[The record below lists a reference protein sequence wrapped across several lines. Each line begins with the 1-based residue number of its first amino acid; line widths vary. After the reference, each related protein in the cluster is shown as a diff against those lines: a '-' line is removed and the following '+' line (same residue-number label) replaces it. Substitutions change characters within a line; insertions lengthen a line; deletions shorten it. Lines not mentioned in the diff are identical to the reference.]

1 MKISDEISLSAR
13 NLLRRKGRTALT
25 LVGVV
30 IGTCM
35 VVLMIS
41 LGIAQTKT
49 NEEMLQSWGD
59 LTQIQIYGYGMMV
72 SSDGKPL
79 YLDDA
84 AIASIKQI
92 PHVAAATPYAQGYN
106 LEGTITA
113 GRNDRYTMDISN
125 LIGIDPTALEPMGFT
140 LQSGSWPTNTP
151 ASEKATKL
159 QVLVGASTGY
169 NFEDSRKSYNSPKR
183 YRYEGQT
190 DANGKELPPFVD
202 IDKDK
207 MTLTIKTGEG
217 STEKSRSWQL
227 EIVGVLTP
235 DGAKGYWTQSG
246 VVLRIQ
252 DMQMLQKVYCDLTK
266 TKLEEKS
273 YEQVYVKV
281 DDLSYVTD
289 VENAIHELGF
299 SNTYSMNQQREEMQ
313 KQVMKSQMIF
323 GGIAAVS
330 LLVAAINIINTM
342 TMAIYERTREIGVMK
357 VLGCELGN
365 IRTMFL
371 LESSTIG
378 FIGGLI
384 GLIISLIASFVL
396 NHLSVLG
403 QGFDLSGMMGG
414 GYYMGGDGNF
424 DHSAVADAGGACVRH
439 AGRPCGRYPARKQGS
454 QNQRPRSDP
463 ARLKK
468 LSIKT
473 AAHPAGVDR
482 CFLCGIVFVPLT
494 PVFLTTFRTFQ
505 PRISTTKGSFQ
516 HFPQEN
522 PCCGK
527 FSTAVESHFMR
538 TIVIL

>member
-59 LTQIQIYGYGMMV
+59 LTQVQIYGYGTMMG
-72 SSDGKPL
+72 SDGKPL

-84 AIASIKQI
+84 AIANIKQI
-92 PHVAAATPYAQGYN
+92 PHVAAATPYAQAYN
-106 LEGTITA
+106 LEGEITA
-113 GRNDRYTMDISN
+113 GRNGRYTSDIYN
-125 LIGIDPTALEPMGFT
+125 LIGIDPTALEPMGFA

-159 QVLVGASTGY
+159 QVLVGSSTGY
-169 NFEDSRKSYNSPKR
+169 NFQDSRKSSNSPKR

-217 STEKSRSWQL
+217 STEKSRSWEL
-227 EIVGVLTP
+227 EVVGVLEP

-246 VVLRIQ
+246 IVLRIQ
-252 DMQMLQKVYCDLTK
+252 DMKMLQKLYNDMTK
-266 TKLEEKS
+266 TKEESKS
-273 YEQVYVKV
+273 YDQVYVKV
-281 DDLSYVTD
+281 DDLSNVTD
-289 VENAIHELGF
+289 VETAIHDLGF
-299 SNTYSMNQQREEMQ
+299 TNTYSMNQQREEMQ

-384 GLIISLIASFVL
+384 GLGISLIASFVL
-396 NHLSVLG
+396 NNLSTLG
-403 QGFDLSGMMGG
+403 QGLDLSGLMGG
-414 GYYMGGDGNF
+414 GYYMGGGGGTISIIPPWLMLAALVFATLVGLVAGILPANKAVKI
-424 DHSAVADAGGACVRH
+424 SALEAIRH
-439 AGRPCGRYPARKQGS
+439 
-454 QNQRPRSDP
+454 
-463 ARLKK
+463 
-468 LSIKT
+468 
-473 AAHPAGVDR
+473 
-482 CFLCGIVFVPLT
+482 
-494 PVFLTTFRTFQ
+494 
-505 PRISTTKGSFQ
+505 
-516 HFPQEN
+516 E
-522 PCCGK
+522 
-527 FSTAVESHFMR
+527 
-538 TIVIL
+538 

>member
-59 LTQIQIYGYGMMV
+59 LTQVQIYGYGMMQG
-72 SSDGKPL
+72 SDGKPL

-84 AIASIKQI
+84 AIANIKQI
-92 PHVAAATPYAQGYN
+92 SHVAAATPYAQANN
-106 LEGTITA
+106 LEGEITA
-113 GRNDRYTMDISN
+113 GRNGRYTSDIYN
-125 LIGIDPTALEPMGFT
+125 LIGIDPTALEPMGFA

-159 QVLVGASTGY
+159 QVLVGSSTGY
-169 NFEDSRKSYNSPKR
+169 NFQDSRKSYNSPKR

-217 STEKSRSWQL
+217 STEKSRSWEL
-227 EIVGVLTP
+227 EIVGVLEP

-246 VVLRIQ
+246 IVLRIQ
-252 DMQMLQKVYCDLTK
+252 DMKMLQKIYNDMTK
-266 TKLEEKS
+266 TKEESKS
-273 YEQVYVKV
+273 YDQVYVKV
-281 DDLSYVTD
+281 DDLSNVTD
-289 VENAIHELGF
+289 VETAIHDLGF
-299 SNTYSMNQQREEMQ
+299 TNTYSMNQQREEMQ
-313 KQVMKSQMIF
+313 KQVMNSQMIF

-384 GLIISLIASFVL
+384 GLGISLIASFVL
-396 NHLSVLG
+396 NNLSTLG
-403 QGFDLSGMMGG
+403 QGLDLSGLMGG
-414 GYYMGGDGNF
+414 GYYMGGGGGTISIIPPWLMLAALVFATLVGLVAGILPANKAVKI
-424 DHSAVADAGGACVRH
+424 SALEAIRH
-439 AGRPCGRYPARKQGS
+439 
-454 QNQRPRSDP
+454 
-463 ARLKK
+463 
-468 LSIKT
+468 
-473 AAHPAGVDR
+473 
-482 CFLCGIVFVPLT
+482 
-494 PVFLTTFRTFQ
+494 
-505 PRISTTKGSFQ
+505 
-516 HFPQEN
+516 E
-522 PCCGK
+522 
-527 FSTAVESHFMR
+527 
-538 TIVIL
+538 

>member
-59 LTQIQIYGYGMMV
+59 LTQVQIYGYGTMMG
-72 SSDGKPL
+72 SDGKPL

-84 AIASIKQI
+84 AIANIKQI
-92 PHVAAATPYAQGYN
+92 PHVAAATPYAQAYN
-106 LEGTITA
+106 LEGEITA
-113 GRNDRYTMDISN
+113 GRNGRYTSDIYN
-125 LIGIDPTALEPMGFT
+125 LIGIDPTALEPMGFA

-159 QVLVGASTGY
+159 QVLVGSSTGY
-169 NFEDSRKSYNSPKR
+169 NFQDSRKSFNSPKR

-190 DANGKELPPFVD
+190 DVNGKELPPFVD

-217 STEKSRSWQL
+217 STEKSRSWEL
-227 EIVGVLTP
+227 EIVGVLEP

-246 VVLRIQ
+246 IVLRIQ
-252 DMQMLQKVYCDLTK
+252 DMKMLQKLYNDMTK
-266 TKLEEKS
+266 TKEESKS
-273 YEQVYVKV
+273 YDEVYVKV
-281 DDLSYVTD
+281 DDLSNVTD
-289 VENAIHELGF
+289 VETAIHDLGF
-299 SNTYSMNQQREEMQ
+299 TNTYSMNQQREEMQ
-313 KQVMKSQMIF
+313 KQVMNSQMIF

-384 GLIISLIASFVL
+384 GVGISLIASFVL
-396 NHLSVLG
+396 NNLSTLG
-403 QGFDLSGMMGG
+403 QGLDLSGLMGG
-414 GYYMGGDGNF
+414 GYYMGGGGGTISIIPPWLMLAALVFATLVGLVAGILPANKAVKI
-424 DHSAVADAGGACVRH
+424 SALEAIRH
-439 AGRPCGRYPARKQGS
+439 
-454 QNQRPRSDP
+454 
-463 ARLKK
+463 
-468 LSIKT
+468 
-473 AAHPAGVDR
+473 
-482 CFLCGIVFVPLT
+482 
-494 PVFLTTFRTFQ
+494 
-505 PRISTTKGSFQ
+505 
-516 HFPQEN
+516 E
-522 PCCGK
+522 
-527 FSTAVESHFMR
+527 
-538 TIVIL
+538 

>member
-59 LTQIQIYGYGMMV
+59 LTQVQIYGYGTMMG
-72 SSDGKPL
+72 SDGKPL

-84 AIASIKQI
+84 AIANIKQI
-92 PHVAAATPYAQGYN
+92 PHVAAATPYAQAYN
-106 LEGTITA
+106 LEGEITA
-113 GRNDRYTMDISN
+113 GRNGRYTSDIYN
-125 LIGIDPTALEPMGFT
+125 LIGIDPTALEPMGFA

-159 QVLVGASTGY
+159 QVLVGSSTGY
-169 NFEDSRKSYNSPKR
+169 NFQDSRKSYNSPKR

-217 STEKSRSWQL
+217 STEKSRSWEL
-227 EIVGVLTP
+227 EIVGVLEP

-246 VVLRIQ
+246 IVLRIQ
-252 DMQMLQKVYCDLTK
+252 DMKMLQKIYNDMTK
-266 TKLEEKS
+266 TKEESKS
-273 YEQVYVKV
+273 YDQVYVKV
-281 DDLSYVTD
+281 DDLSNVTD
-289 VENAIHELGF
+289 VETAIHDLGF
-299 SNTYSMNQQREEMQ
+299 TNTYSMNQQREEKQ
-313 KQVMKSQMIF
+313 KQVMNSQMIF

-384 GLIISLIASFVL
+384 GLGISLIASFVL
-396 NHLSVLG
+396 NNLSTLG
-403 QGFDLSGMMGG
+403 QGLDLSGLMGG
-414 GYYMGGDGNF
+414 GYYMGGGGGTISIIPPWLMLAALVFATLVGLVAGILPANKAVKI
-424 DHSAVADAGGACVRH
+424 SALEAIRH
-439 AGRPCGRYPARKQGS
+439 
-454 QNQRPRSDP
+454 
-463 ARLKK
+463 
-468 LSIKT
+468 
-473 AAHPAGVDR
+473 
-482 CFLCGIVFVPLT
+482 
-494 PVFLTTFRTFQ
+494 
-505 PRISTTKGSFQ
+505 
-516 HFPQEN
+516 E
-522 PCCGK
+522 
-527 FSTAVESHFMR
+527 
-538 TIVIL
+538 

>member
-59 LTQIQIYGYGMMV
+59 LTQVQIYGYGTMMG
-72 SSDGKPL
+72 SDGKPL

-84 AIASIKQI
+84 AIANIKQI
-92 PHVAAATPYAQGYN
+92 PHVAAATPYAQAYN
-106 LEGTITA
+106 LEGEITA
-113 GRNDRYTMDISN
+113 GRNGRYTSDIYN
-125 LIGIDPTALEPMGFT
+125 LIGIDPTALEPMGFA

-159 QVLVGASTGY
+159 QVLVGSSTGY
-169 NFEDSRKSYNSPKR
+169 NFQDSRKSYNSPKR

-217 STEKSRSWQL
+217 STEKSRSWEL
-227 EIVGVLTP
+227 EIVGVLEP

-246 VVLRIQ
+246 IVLRIQ
-252 DMQMLQKVYCDLTK
+252 DMKMLQKIYNDMTK
-266 TKLEEKS
+266 TKEESKS
-273 YEQVYVKV
+273 YDQVYVKV
-281 DDLSYVTD
+281 DDLSNVTD
-289 VENAIHELGF
+289 VETAIHELGF
-299 SNTYSMNQQREEMQ
+299 TNTYSMNQQREEMQ
-313 KQVMKSQMIF
+313 KQVMNSQMIF

-384 GLIISLIASFVL
+384 GLGISLIASFVL
-396 NHLSVLG
+396 NNLSTLG
-403 QGFDLSGMMGG
+403 QGLDLSGLMGG
-414 GYYMGGDGNF
+414 GYYMGGGGGTISIIPPWLMLAALVFATLVGLVAGILPANKAVKI
-424 DHSAVADAGGACVRH
+424 SALEAIRH
-439 AGRPCGRYPARKQGS
+439 
-454 QNQRPRSDP
+454 
-463 ARLKK
+463 
-468 LSIKT
+468 
-473 AAHPAGVDR
+473 
-482 CFLCGIVFVPLT
+482 
-494 PVFLTTFRTFQ
+494 
-505 PRISTTKGSFQ
+505 
-516 HFPQEN
+516 E
-522 PCCGK
+522 
-527 FSTAVESHFMR
+527 
-538 TIVIL
+538 

>member
-1 MKISDEISLSAR
+1 MKSAC
-13 NLLRRKGRTALT
+13 RRATCCAARAALT

-59 LTQIQIYGYGMMV
+59 LTQIQIYGYGMMQG
-72 SSDGKPL
+72 SDGKPL

-84 AIASIKQI
+84 AIANIKQI

-159 QVLVGASTGY
+159 QVLVGSSTGY

-323 GGIAAVS
+323 GVIAAVS

-414 GYYMGGDGNF
+414 GYYMGGDG
-424 DHSAVADAGGACVRH
+424 SAAISIIPPWLMLAALVFATLVGLVAGILPANKAVKISALEAIRH
-439 AGRPCGRYPARKQGS
+439 
-454 QNQRPRSDP
+454 D
-463 ARLKK
+463 
-468 LSIKT
+468 
-473 AAHPAGVDR
+473 
-482 CFLCGIVFVPLT
+482 
-494 PVFLTTFRTFQ
+494 
-505 PRISTTKGSFQ
+505 
-516 HFPQEN
+516 
-522 PCCGK
+522 
-527 FSTAVESHFMR
+527 
-538 TIVIL
+538 

>member
-59 LTQIQIYGYGMMV
+59 LTQVQIYGYGMMMG
-72 SSDGKPL
+72 SDGKPL

-84 AIASIKQI
+84 AIANIKQI
-92 PHVAAATPYAQGYN
+92 PHVAAATPYAQANN
-106 LEGTITA
+106 LEGEITA
-113 GRNDRYTMDISN
+113 GRNGRYTSDIYN
-125 LIGIDPTALEPMGFT
+125 LIGIDPTALEPMGFA

-159 QVLVGASTGY
+159 QVLVGSSTGY
-169 NFEDSRKSYNSPKR
+169 NFQDSRKSYNSPKR

-217 STEKSRSWQL
+217 STEKSRSWEL
-227 EIVGVLTP
+227 EIVGVLEP

-246 VVLRIQ
+246 IVLRIQ
-252 DMQMLQKVYCDLTK
+252 DMKMLQKVYNDMTK
-266 TKLEEKS
+266 TKEESKS

-281 DDLSYVTD
+281 DDLSNVTD
-289 VENAIHELGF
+289 VETAIHDLGF
-299 SNTYSMNQQREEMQ
+299 TNTYSMNQQREEMQ
-313 KQVMKSQMIF
+313 KQVMNSQMIF

-384 GLIISLIASFVL
+384 GLGISLIASFVL
-396 NHLSVLG
+396 NNLSTLG
-403 QGFDLSGMMGG
+403 QGLDLSGLMGG
-414 GYYMGGDGNF
+414 GYYMGGGGGTISIIPPWLMLAALVFATLVGLVAGILPANKAVKI
-424 DHSAVADAGGACVRH
+424 SALEAIRH
-439 AGRPCGRYPARKQGS
+439 
-454 QNQRPRSDP
+454 
-463 ARLKK
+463 
-468 LSIKT
+468 
-473 AAHPAGVDR
+473 
-482 CFLCGIVFVPLT
+482 
-494 PVFLTTFRTFQ
+494 
-505 PRISTTKGSFQ
+505 
-516 HFPQEN
+516 E
-522 PCCGK
+522 
-527 FSTAVESHFMR
+527 
-538 TIVIL
+538 

>member
-59 LTQIQIYGYGMMV
+59 LTQVQIYGYGMMMG
-72 SSDGKPL
+72 SDGKPL
-79 YLDDA
+79 YLDDT
-84 AIASIKQI
+84 AIANIKQI
-92 PHVAAATPYAQGYN
+92 PHVAAATPYAQAYN
-106 LEGTITA
+106 LEGEITA
-113 GRNDRYTMDISN
+113 GRNGRYTSDIYN
-125 LIGIDPTALEPMGFT
+125 LIGIDPTALEPMGFA
-140 LQSGSWPTNTP
+140 LQRGSWPTNTP

-159 QVLVGASTGY
+159 QVLVGSSTGY
-169 NFEDSRKSYNSPKR
+169 NFQDSRKSYNSPKR

-217 STEKSRSWQL
+217 STEKSRSWEL
-227 EIVGVLTP
+227 EVVGVLEP

-246 VVLRIQ
+246 IVLRIQ
-252 DMQMLQKVYCDLTK
+252 DMKMLQKLYNDMTK
-266 TKLEEKS
+266 TKEESKS

-281 DDLSYVTD
+281 DDLSNVTD
-289 VENAIHELGF
+289 VETAIHDLGF
-299 SNTYSMNQQREEMQ
+299 TNTYSMNQQREEMQ
-313 KQVMKSQMIF
+313 KQVMNSQMIF

-384 GLIISLIASFVL
+384 GLGISLIASFVL
-396 NHLSVLG
+396 NNLSTLG
-403 QGFDLSGMMGG
+403 QGLDLSGLMGG
-414 GYYMGGDGNF
+414 GYYMGGGGGTISIIPPWLMLAALVFATLVGLVAGILPANKAVKI
-424 DHSAVADAGGACVRH
+424 SALEAIRH
-439 AGRPCGRYPARKQGS
+439 
-454 QNQRPRSDP
+454 
-463 ARLKK
+463 
-468 LSIKT
+468 
-473 AAHPAGVDR
+473 
-482 CFLCGIVFVPLT
+482 
-494 PVFLTTFRTFQ
+494 
-505 PRISTTKGSFQ
+505 
-516 HFPQEN
+516 E
-522 PCCGK
+522 
-527 FSTAVESHFMR
+527 
-538 TIVIL
+538 

>member
-59 LTQIQIYGYGMMV
+59 LTQVQIYGYGMMMGN
-72 SSDGKPL
+72 DGKPL

-84 AIASIKQI
+84 AIANIKQI
-92 PHVAAATPYAQGYN
+92 PHVAAATPYAQAYN
-106 LEGTITA
+106 LEGEITA
-113 GRNDRYTMDISN
+113 GRNGRYTSDIYN
-125 LIGIDPTALEPMGFT
+125 LIGIDPTALEPMGFA

-159 QVLVGASTGY
+159 QVLVGSSTGY
-169 NFEDSRKSYNSPKR
+169 NFQDSRKSFNSPKR

-217 STEKSRSWQL
+217 STEKSRSWEL
-227 EIVGVLTP
+227 EIVGVLEP

-246 VVLRIQ
+246 IVLRIQ
-252 DMQMLQKVYCDLTK
+252 DMKMLQKLYNDMTK
-266 TKLEEKS
+266 TKEESKS
-273 YEQVYVKV
+273 YDQVYVKV
-281 DDLSYVTD
+281 DDLSNVTD
-289 VENAIHELGF
+289 VETAIHELGF
-299 SNTYSMNQQREEMQ
+299 TNTYSMNQQREEMQ
-313 KQVMKSQMIF
+313 KQVMNSQMIF

-384 GLIISLIASFVL
+384 GVGISLIASFVL
-396 NHLSVLG
+396 NNLSTLG
-403 QGFDLSGMMGG
+403 QGLDLSGLMGG
-414 GYYMGGDGNF
+414 GYYMGGGGGTISIIPPWLMLAALVFATLVGLVAGILPANKAVKI
-424 DHSAVADAGGACVRH
+424 SALEAIRH
-439 AGRPCGRYPARKQGS
+439 
-454 QNQRPRSDP
+454 
-463 ARLKK
+463 
-468 LSIKT
+468 
-473 AAHPAGVDR
+473 
-482 CFLCGIVFVPLT
+482 
-494 PVFLTTFRTFQ
+494 
-505 PRISTTKGSFQ
+505 
-516 HFPQEN
+516 E
-522 PCCGK
+522 
-527 FSTAVESHFMR
+527 
-538 TIVIL
+538 

>member
-59 LTQIQIYGYGMMV
+59 LTQVQIYGYGTMMG
-72 SSDGKPL
+72 SDGKPL

-84 AIASIKQI
+84 AIANIKQI
-92 PHVAAATPYAQGYN
+92 PHVAAATPYAQANN
-106 LEGTITA
+106 LEGEITA
-113 GRNDRYTMDISN
+113 GRNGRYTSDIYN
-125 LIGIDPTALEPMGFT
+125 LIGIDPTALEPMGFA

-159 QVLVGASTGY
+159 QVLVGSSTGY
-169 NFEDSRKSYNSPKR
+169 NFQDSRKSYNSPKR

-217 STEKSRSWQL
+217 STEKSRSWEL
-227 EIVGVLTP
+227 EIVGVLEP

-246 VVLRIQ
+246 IVLRIQ
-252 DMQMLQKVYCDLTK
+252 DMKMLQKLYNDMTK
-266 TKLEEKS
+266 TKEESKS
-273 YEQVYVKV
+273 YDQVYVKV
-281 DDLSYVTD
+281 DDLSNVTD
-289 VENAIHELGF
+289 VETAIHELGF
-299 SNTYSMNQQREEMQ
+299 TNTYSMNQQREEMQ
-313 KQVMKSQMIF
+313 KQVMNSQMIF

-384 GLIISLIASFVL
+384 GLGISLIASFVL
-396 NHLSVLG
+396 NNLSTLG
-403 QGFDLSGMMGG
+403 QGLDLSGLMGG
-414 GYYMGGDGNF
+414 GYYMGGGGGTISIIPPWLMLAALVFATLVGLVAGILPANKAVKI
-424 DHSAVADAGGACVRH
+424 SALEAIRH
-439 AGRPCGRYPARKQGS
+439 
-454 QNQRPRSDP
+454 
-463 ARLKK
+463 
-468 LSIKT
+468 
-473 AAHPAGVDR
+473 
-482 CFLCGIVFVPLT
+482 
-494 PVFLTTFRTFQ
+494 
-505 PRISTTKGSFQ
+505 
-516 HFPQEN
+516 E
-522 PCCGK
+522 
-527 FSTAVESHFMR
+527 
-538 TIVIL
+538 

>member
-59 LTQIQIYGYGMMV
+59 LTQVQIYGYGMMM

-84 AIASIKQI
+84 AIANIKQI
-92 PHVAAATPYAQGYN
+92 PHVAAATPYAQAYN
-106 LEGTITA
+106 LEGEITA
-113 GRNDRYTMDISN
+113 GRNGRYTSDIYN
-125 LIGIDPTALEPMGFT
+125 LIGIDPTALEPMGFA

-159 QVLVGASTGY
+159 QVLVGSSTGY
-169 NFEDSRKSYNSPKR
+169 NFQDSRKSYNSPKR

-217 STEKSRSWQL
+217 STEKSRSWEL
-227 EIVGVLTP
+227 EVVGVLEP

-246 VVLRIQ
+246 IVLRIQ
-252 DMQMLQKVYCDLTK
+252 DMKMLQKLYNDMTK
-266 TKLEEKS
+266 TKEESKS
-273 YEQVYVKV
+273 YDQVYVKV
-281 DDLSYVTD
+281 DDLSNVTD
-289 VENAIHELGF
+289 VETAIHDLGF
-299 SNTYSMNQQREEMQ
+299 TNTYSMNQQREEMQ
-313 KQVMKSQMIF
+313 KQVMNSQMIF

-384 GLIISLIASFVL
+384 GLCISLIASFVL
-396 NHLSVLG
+396 NNLSTLG
-403 QGFDLSGMMGG
+403 QGLDLSGLMGG
-414 GYYMGGDGNF
+414 GYYMGGGGGTISIIPPWLMLAALVFATLVGLVAGILPANKAVKI
-424 DHSAVADAGGACVRH
+424 SALEAIRH
-439 AGRPCGRYPARKQGS
+439 
-454 QNQRPRSDP
+454 
-463 ARLKK
+463 
-468 LSIKT
+468 
-473 AAHPAGVDR
+473 
-482 CFLCGIVFVPLT
+482 
-494 PVFLTTFRTFQ
+494 
-505 PRISTTKGSFQ
+505 
-516 HFPQEN
+516 E
-522 PCCGK
+522 
-527 FSTAVESHFMR
+527 
-538 TIVIL
+538 

>member
-59 LTQIQIYGYGMMV
+59 LTQVQIYGYGMMM

-84 AIASIKQI
+84 AIANIKQI
-92 PHVAAATPYAQGYN
+92 PHVAAATPYAQAYN
-106 LEGTITA
+106 LEGEITA
-113 GRNDRYTMDISN
+113 GRNGRYTSDIYN
-125 LIGIDPTALEPMGFT
+125 LIGIDPTALEPMGFA

-159 QVLVGASTGY
+159 QVLVGSSTGY
-169 NFEDSRKSYNSPKR
+169 NFQDSRKSYNSPKR

-217 STEKSRSWQL
+217 STEKSRSWEL
-227 EIVGVLTP
+227 EILGVLEP

-246 VVLRIQ
+246 IVLRIQ
-252 DMQMLQKVYCDLTK
+252 DMKMLQKLYNDMTK
-266 TKLEEKS
+266 TKEESKS
-273 YEQVYVKV
+273 YDEVYVKV
-281 DDLSYVTD
+281 DDLSNVTD
-289 VENAIHELGF
+289 VETAIHDLGF
-299 SNTYSMNQQREEMQ
+299 TNTYSMNQQREEMQ
-313 KQVMKSQMIF
+313 KQVMNSQMIF

-384 GLIISLIASFVL
+384 GLGISLIASFVL
-396 NHLSVLG
+396 NNLSTLG
-403 QGFDLSGMMGG
+403 QGLDLSGLMGG
-414 GYYMGGDGNF
+414 GYYMGGGGGTISIIPPWLMLAALVFATLVGLVAGILPANKAVKI
-424 DHSAVADAGGACVRH
+424 SALEAIRH
-439 AGRPCGRYPARKQGS
+439 
-454 QNQRPRSDP
+454 
-463 ARLKK
+463 
-468 LSIKT
+468 
-473 AAHPAGVDR
+473 
-482 CFLCGIVFVPLT
+482 
-494 PVFLTTFRTFQ
+494 
-505 PRISTTKGSFQ
+505 
-516 HFPQEN
+516 E
-522 PCCGK
+522 
-527 FSTAVESHFMR
+527 
-538 TIVIL
+538 

>member
-59 LTQIQIYGYGMMV
+59 LTQVQIYGYGMMMG
-72 SSDGKPL
+72 SDGKPL

-84 AIASIKQI
+84 AIANIKQI
-92 PHVAAATPYAQGYN
+92 PHVAAATPYAQAYN
-106 LEGTITA
+106 LEGEITA
-113 GRNDRYTMDISN
+113 GRNGRYTSDIYN
-125 LIGIDPTALEPMGFT
+125 LIGIDPTALEPMGFA

-159 QVLVGASTGY
+159 QVLVGSSTGY
-169 NFEDSRKSYNSPKR
+169 NFQDSRKSYNSPKR

-217 STEKSRSWQL
+217 STEKSRSWEL
-227 EIVGVLTP
+227 EIVGVLEP

-246 VVLRIQ
+246 IVLRIQ
-252 DMQMLQKVYCDLTK
+252 DMKMLQKIYNDMTK
-266 TKLEEKS
+266 TKEESKS
-273 YEQVYVKV
+273 YDQVYVKV
-281 DDLSYVTD
+281 DDLSNVTD
-289 VENAIHELGF
+289 VETAIHDLGF
-299 SNTYSMNQQREEMQ
+299 TNTYSMNQQREEMQ
-313 KQVMKSQMIF
+313 KQVMNSQMIF

-378 FIGGLI
+378 FIGCLI
-384 GLIISLIASFVL
+384 GLGISLIASFVL
-396 NHLSVLG
+396 NNLSTLG
-403 QGFDLSGMMGG
+403 QGLDLSGLMGG
-414 GYYMGGDGNF
+414 GYYMGGGGGTISIIPPWLMLAALVFATLVGLVAGILPANKAVKI
-424 DHSAVADAGGACVRH
+424 SALEAIRH
-439 AGRPCGRYPARKQGS
+439 
-454 QNQRPRSDP
+454 
-463 ARLKK
+463 
-468 LSIKT
+468 
-473 AAHPAGVDR
+473 
-482 CFLCGIVFVPLT
+482 
-494 PVFLTTFRTFQ
+494 
-505 PRISTTKGSFQ
+505 
-516 HFPQEN
+516 E
-522 PCCGK
+522 
-527 FSTAVESHFMR
+527 
-538 TIVIL
+538 

>member
-59 LTQIQIYGYGMMV
+59 LTQVQIYGYGMMMGN
-72 SSDGKPL
+72 DGKPL

-84 AIASIKQI
+84 AIANIKQI
-92 PHVAAATPYAQGYN
+92 PHVAAATPYAQAYN
-106 LEGTITA
+106 LEGEITA
-113 GRNDRYTMDISN
+113 GRNGRYTSDIYN
-125 LIGIDPTALEPMGFT
+125 LIGIDPTALEPMGFA

-159 QVLVGASTGY
+159 QVLVGSSTGY
-169 NFEDSRKSYNSPKR
+169 NFQDSRKSFNSPKR

-217 STEKSRSWQL
+217 STEKSRSWEL
-227 EIVGVLTP
+227 EIVGVLEP

-246 VVLRIQ
+246 IVLRIQ
-252 DMQMLQKVYCDLTK
+252 DMKMLQKLYNDMTK
-266 TKLEEKS
+266 TKEESKS
-273 YEQVYVKV
+273 YDQVYVKV
-281 DDLSYVTD
+281 DDLSNVTD
-289 VENAIHELGF
+289 VETAIHDLGF
-299 SNTYSMNQQREEMQ
+299 TNTYSMNQQREEMQ
-313 KQVMKSQMIF
+313 KQVMNSQMIF

-384 GLIISLIASFVL
+384 GLGISLIASFVL
-396 NHLSVLG
+396 NNLSTLG
-403 QGFDLSGMMGG
+403 QGLDLSGLMGG
-414 GYYMGGDGNF
+414 GYYMGGGGGTISIIPPWLMLAALVFATLVGLVAGILPANKAVKI
-424 DHSAVADAGGACVRH
+424 SALEAIRH
-439 AGRPCGRYPARKQGS
+439 
-454 QNQRPRSDP
+454 
-463 ARLKK
+463 
-468 LSIKT
+468 
-473 AAHPAGVDR
+473 
-482 CFLCGIVFVPLT
+482 
-494 PVFLTTFRTFQ
+494 
-505 PRISTTKGSFQ
+505 
-516 HFPQEN
+516 E
-522 PCCGK
+522 
-527 FSTAVESHFMR
+527 
-538 TIVIL
+538 

>member
-59 LTQIQIYGYGMMV
+59 LTQIQIYGYGMMQG
-72 SSDGKPL
+72 SDGKPL

-84 AIASIKQI
+84 AIANIKQI
-92 PHVAAATPYAQGYN
+92 PHVAAATPYAQANN
-106 LEGTITA
+106 LEGEITA
-113 GRNDRYTMDISN
+113 GRNGRYTSDIYN
-125 LIGIDPTALEPMGFT
+125 LIGIDPTALEPMGFA

-159 QVLVGASTGY
+159 QVLVGSSTGY
-169 NFEDSRKSYNSPKR
+169 NFQDSRKSFNSPKR

-217 STEKSRSWQL
+217 STEKSRSWEL
-227 EIVGVLTP
+227 EIVGVLEP

-246 VVLRIQ
+246 IVLRIQ
-252 DMQMLQKVYCDLTK
+252 DMKMLQKIYNDMTK
-266 TKLEEKS
+266 TKEESKS
-273 YEQVYVKV
+273 YDQVYVKV
-281 DDLSYVTD
+281 DDLSNVTD
-289 VENAIHELGF
+289 VETAIHELGF
-299 SNTYSMNQQREEMQ
+299 TNTYSMNQQREEMQ
-313 KQVMKSQMIF
+313 KQVMNSQMIF

-384 GLIISLIASFVL
+384 GVGISLIASFVL
-396 NHLSVLG
+396 NNLSTLG
-403 QGFDLSGMMGG
+403 QGLDLSGLMGG
-414 GYYMGGDGNF
+414 GYYMGGGGGTISIIPPWLMLAALVFATLVGLVAGILPANKAVKI
-424 DHSAVADAGGACVRH
+424 SALEAIRH
-439 AGRPCGRYPARKQGS
+439 
-454 QNQRPRSDP
+454 
-463 ARLKK
+463 
-468 LSIKT
+468 
-473 AAHPAGVDR
+473 
-482 CFLCGIVFVPLT
+482 
-494 PVFLTTFRTFQ
+494 
-505 PRISTTKGSFQ
+505 
-516 HFPQEN
+516 E
-522 PCCGK
+522 
-527 FSTAVESHFMR
+527 
-538 TIVIL
+538 

>member
-59 LTQIQIYGYGMMV
+59 LTQVQIYGYGMMMG
-72 SSDGKPL
+72 SDGKPL

-84 AIASIKQI
+84 AIANIKQI
-92 PHVAAATPYAQGYN
+92 PHVAAATPYAQANN
-106 LEGTITA
+106 LEGEITA
-113 GRNDRYTMDISN
+113 GRNGRYTSDIYN
-125 LIGIDPTALEPMGFT
+125 LIGIDPTALEPMGFA

-159 QVLVGASTGY
+159 QVLVGSSTGY
-169 NFEDSRKSYNSPKR
+169 NFQDSRKSYNSPKR

-217 STEKSRSWQL
+217 STEKSRSWEL
-227 EIVGVLTP
+227 EIVGVLEP

-246 VVLRIQ
+246 IVLRIQ
-252 DMQMLQKVYCDLTK
+252 DMKMLQKIYNDMTK
-266 TKLEEKS
+266 TKEESKS
-273 YEQVYVKV
+273 YDQVYVKV
-281 DDLSYVTD
+281 DDLSNVTD
-289 VENAIHELGF
+289 VETAIHDLGF
-299 SNTYSMNQQREEMQ
+299 TNTYSMNQQREEMQ
-313 KQVMKSQMIF
+313 KQVMNSQMIF

-378 FIGGLI
+378 LIGGLI
-384 GLIISLIASFVL
+384 GVGISLIASFVL
-396 NHLSVLG
+396 NNLSTLG
-403 QGFDLSGMMGG
+403 QGLDLSGLMGG
-414 GYYMGGDGNF
+414 GYYMGGGGGTISIIPPWLMLAALVFATLVGLVAGILPANKAVKI
-424 DHSAVADAGGACVRH
+424 SALEAIRH
-439 AGRPCGRYPARKQGS
+439 
-454 QNQRPRSDP
+454 
-463 ARLKK
+463 
-468 LSIKT
+468 
-473 AAHPAGVDR
+473 
-482 CFLCGIVFVPLT
+482 
-494 PVFLTTFRTFQ
+494 
-505 PRISTTKGSFQ
+505 
-516 HFPQEN
+516 E
-522 PCCGK
+522 
-527 FSTAVESHFMR
+527 
-538 TIVIL
+538 

>member
-59 LTQIQIYGYGMMV
+59 LTQVQIYGYGMMM

-84 AIASIKQI
+84 AIANIKQI
-92 PHVAAATPYAQGYN
+92 PHVAAATPYAQAYN
-106 LEGTITA
+106 LEGEITA
-113 GRNDRYTMDISN
+113 GRNGRYTSDIYN
-125 LIGIDPTALEPMGFT
+125 LIGIDPTALEPMGFA

-159 QVLVGASTGY
+159 QVLVGSSTGY
-169 NFEDSRKSYNSPKR
+169 NFQDSRKSYNSPKR

-217 STEKSRSWQL
+217 STEKSRSWEL
-227 EIVGVLTP
+227 EIVGVLEP

-246 VVLRIQ
+246 IVLRIQ
-252 DMQMLQKVYCDLTK
+252 DMKMLQKIYNDMTK
-266 TKLEEKS
+266 TKEESKS

-281 DDLSYVTD
+281 DDLSNVTD
-289 VENAIHELGF
+289 VETAIHDLGF
-299 SNTYSMNQQREEMQ
+299 TNTYSMNQQREEMQ
-313 KQVMKSQMIF
+313 KQVMNSQMIF

-384 GLIISLIASFVL
+384 GLGISLIASFVL
-396 NHLSVLG
+396 NNLSTLR
-403 QGFDLSGMMGG
+403 QGLDLSGLMGG
-414 GYYMGGDGNF
+414 GYYMGGGGGTISIIPPWLMLAALVFATLVGLVAGILPANKAVKI
-424 DHSAVADAGGACVRH
+424 SALEAIRH
-439 AGRPCGRYPARKQGS
+439 
-454 QNQRPRSDP
+454 
-463 ARLKK
+463 
-468 LSIKT
+468 
-473 AAHPAGVDR
+473 
-482 CFLCGIVFVPLT
+482 
-494 PVFLTTFRTFQ
+494 
-505 PRISTTKGSFQ
+505 
-516 HFPQEN
+516 E
-522 PCCGK
+522 
-527 FSTAVESHFMR
+527 
-538 TIVIL
+538 

>member
-59 LTQIQIYGYGMMV
+59 LTQIQIYGYGTMM

-84 AIASIKQI
+84 AIANIKQI

-106 LEGTITA
+106 LAGTITA

-125 LIGIDPTALEPMGFT
+125 LIGIDPTALEPMGFA

-151 ASEKATKL
+151 ASEKSNKL
-159 QVLVGASTGY
+159 QVLVGASAGY

-183 YRYEGQT
+183 YRWQGQT
-190 DANGKELPPFVD
+190 DASGKELPPFVD
-202 IDKDK
+202 IDKDN

-299 SNTYSMNQQREEMQ
+299 TNTYSMNQQREEMQ

-403 QGFDLSGMMGG
+403 QGFDLSGLMGG
-414 GYYMGGDGNF
+414 GYYMGGDG
-424 DHSAVADAGGACVRH
+424 SAAISIIPPWLMLAALVFATLVGLVAGILPANKAVKISALEAIRH
-439 AGRPCGRYPARKQGS
+439 
-454 QNQRPRSDP
+454 D
-463 ARLKK
+463 
-468 LSIKT
+468 
-473 AAHPAGVDR
+473 
-482 CFLCGIVFVPLT
+482 
-494 PVFLTTFRTFQ
+494 
-505 PRISTTKGSFQ
+505 
-516 HFPQEN
+516 
-522 PCCGK
+522 
-527 FSTAVESHFMR
+527 
-538 TIVIL
+538 

>member
-59 LTQIQIYGYGMMV
+59 LTQVQIYGYGTMMG
-72 SSDGKPL
+72 SDGKPL

-84 AIASIKQI
+84 AIANIKQI
-92 PHVAAATPYAQGYN
+92 PHVAAATPYAQAYN
-106 LEGTITA
+106 LEGEITA
-113 GRNDRYTMDISN
+113 GRNGRYTSDIYN
-125 LIGIDPTALEPMGFT
+125 LIGIDPTALEPMGFA
-140 LQSGSWPTNTP
+140 LQSGSWPANTP

-159 QVLVGASTGY
+159 QVLVGSSTGY
-169 NFEDSRKSYNSPKR
+169 NFQDSRKSSNSPKR

-217 STEKSRSWQL
+217 STEKSRSWEL
-227 EIVGVLTP
+227 EVVGVLEP

-246 VVLRIQ
+246 IVLRIQ
-252 DMQMLQKVYCDLTK
+252 DMKMLQKLYNDMTK
-266 TKLEEKS
+266 TKEESKS
-273 YEQVYVKV
+273 YDEVYVKV
-281 DDLSYVTD
+281 DDLSNVTD
-289 VENAIHELGF
+289 VETAIHELGF
-299 SNTYSMNQQREEMQ
+299 TNTYSMNQQREEMQ

-384 GLIISLIASFVL
+384 GLGISLIASFVL
-396 NHLSVLG
+396 NNLSTLG
-403 QGFDLSGMMGG
+403 QGLDLSGLMGG
-414 GYYMGGDGNF
+414 GYYMGGGGGTISIIPPWLMLAALVFATLVGLVAGILPANKAVKI
-424 DHSAVADAGGACVRH
+424 SALEAIRH
-439 AGRPCGRYPARKQGS
+439 
-454 QNQRPRSDP
+454 
-463 ARLKK
+463 
-468 LSIKT
+468 
-473 AAHPAGVDR
+473 
-482 CFLCGIVFVPLT
+482 
-494 PVFLTTFRTFQ
+494 
-505 PRISTTKGSFQ
+505 
-516 HFPQEN
+516 E
-522 PCCGK
+522 
-527 FSTAVESHFMR
+527 
-538 TIVIL
+538 

>member
-59 LTQIQIYGYGMMV
+59 LTQVQIYGYGMMQG
-72 SSDGKPL
+72 SDGKPL

-84 AIASIKQI
+84 AIANIKQI

-159 QVLVGASTGY
+159 QVLVGSSTGY
-169 NFEDSRKSYNSPKR
+169 NFQDSRKSYNSPKR

-190 DANGKELPPFVD
+190 DANGKELPPFVN

-217 STEKSRSWQL
+217 STEKSRSWEL
-227 EIVGVLTP
+227 EIVGVLEP

-246 VVLRIQ
+246 IVLRIQ
-252 DMQMLQKVYCDLTK
+252 DMKMLQKIYNDMTK
-266 TKLEEKS
+266 TKEESKS
-273 YEQVYVKV
+273 YDQVYVKV
-281 DDLSYVTD
+281 DDLSNVTD
-289 VENAIHELGF
+289 VETAIHELGF
-299 SNTYSMNQQREEMQ
+299 TNTYSMNQQREEMQ
-313 KQVMKSQMIF
+313 KQVMNSQMIF

-384 GLIISLIASFVL
+384 GLGISLIASFVL
-396 NHLSVLG
+396 NNLSTLG
-403 QGFDLSGMMGG
+403 QGLDLSGLMGG
-414 GYYMGGDGNF
+414 GYYMGGGGGTISIIPPWLMLAALVFATLVGLVAGILPANKAVKI
-424 DHSAVADAGGACVRH
+424 SALEAIRH
-439 AGRPCGRYPARKQGS
+439 
-454 QNQRPRSDP
+454 
-463 ARLKK
+463 
-468 LSIKT
+468 
-473 AAHPAGVDR
+473 
-482 CFLCGIVFVPLT
+482 
-494 PVFLTTFRTFQ
+494 
-505 PRISTTKGSFQ
+505 
-516 HFPQEN
+516 E
-522 PCCGK
+522 
-527 FSTAVESHFMR
+527 
-538 TIVIL
+538 

>member
-59 LTQIQIYGYGMMV
+59 LTQVQIYGYGMMM
-72 SSDGKPL
+72 SNDGKPL

-84 AIASIKQI
+84 AIANIKQI
-92 PHVAAATPYAQGYN
+92 PHVAAATPYAQAYN
-106 LEGTITA
+106 LEGEITA
-113 GRNDRYTMDISN
+113 GRNGRYTSDIYN
-125 LIGIDPTALEPMGFT
+125 LIGIDPTALEPMGFA

-159 QVLVGASTGY
+159 QVLVGSSTGY
-169 NFEDSRKSYNSPKR
+169 NFQDSRKSYNSPKR

-217 STEKSRSWQL
+217 STEKSRSWEL
-227 EIVGVLTP
+227 EIVGVLEP

-246 VVLRIQ
+246 IVLRIQ
-252 DMQMLQKVYCDLTK
+252 DMKMLQKLYNDMTK
-266 TKLEEKS
+266 TKEESKS
-273 YEQVYVKV
+273 YDQVYVKV

-299 SNTYSMNQQREEMQ
+299 TNTYSMNQQREEMQ

-384 GLIISLIASFVL
+384 GLGISLIASFVL
-396 NHLSVLG
+396 NNLSTLG
-403 QGFDLSGMMGG
+403 QGLDLSGLMGG
-414 GYYMGGDGNF
+414 GYYMGGGGGTISIIPPWLMLAALVFATLVGLVAGILPANKAVKI
-424 DHSAVADAGGACVRH
+424 SALEAIRH
-439 AGRPCGRYPARKQGS
+439 
-454 QNQRPRSDP
+454 
-463 ARLKK
+463 
-468 LSIKT
+468 
-473 AAHPAGVDR
+473 
-482 CFLCGIVFVPLT
+482 
-494 PVFLTTFRTFQ
+494 
-505 PRISTTKGSFQ
+505 
-516 HFPQEN
+516 E
-522 PCCGK
+522 
-527 FSTAVESHFMR
+527 
-538 TIVIL
+538 

>member
-59 LTQIQIYGYGMMV
+59 LTQVQIYGYGTMMG
-72 SSDGKPL
+72 SDGKPL

-84 AIASIKQI
+84 AITNIKQI
-92 PHVAAATPYAQGYN
+92 PHVAAATPYAQAYN
-106 LEGTITA
+106 LEGEITA
-113 GRNDRYTMDISN
+113 GRNSRYTSDIYN
-125 LIGIDPTALEPMGFT
+125 LIGIDPAALEPMGFA

-159 QVLVGASTGY
+159 QVLVGSSTGY
-169 NFEDSRKSYNSPKR
+169 NFQDSRKSYNSPKR

-217 STEKSRSWQL
+217 STEKSRSWEL
-227 EIVGVLTP
+227 EVVGVLEP

-246 VVLRIQ
+246 IVLRIQ
-252 DMQMLQKVYCDLTK
+252 DMKMLQKVYNDMTK
-266 TKLEEKS
+266 TKEESKS

-281 DDLSYVTD
+281 DDLSNVTD
-289 VENAIHELGF
+289 VETAIHDLGF
-299 SNTYSMNQQREEMQ
+299 TNTYSMNQQREEMQ
-313 KQVMKSQMIF
+313 KQVMNSQMIF

-384 GLIISLIASFVL
+384 GLGISLIASFVL
-396 NHLSVLG
+396 NNLSTLG
-403 QGFDLSGMMGG
+403 QGLDLSGLMGG
-414 GYYMGGDGNF
+414 GYYMGGGGGTISIIPPWLMLAALVFATLVGLVAGILPANKAVKI
-424 DHSAVADAGGACVRH
+424 SALEAIRH
-439 AGRPCGRYPARKQGS
+439 
-454 QNQRPRSDP
+454 
-463 ARLKK
+463 
-468 LSIKT
+468 
-473 AAHPAGVDR
+473 
-482 CFLCGIVFVPLT
+482 
-494 PVFLTTFRTFQ
+494 
-505 PRISTTKGSFQ
+505 
-516 HFPQEN
+516 E
-522 PCCGK
+522 
-527 FSTAVESHFMR
+527 
-538 TIVIL
+538 

>member
-59 LTQIQIYGYGMMV
+59 LTQVQIYGYGMMQG
-72 SSDGKPL
+72 SDGKPL

-84 AIASIKQI
+84 AIANIKQI
-92 PHVAAATPYAQGYN
+92 PHVAAATPYAQANN
-106 LEGTITA
+106 LEGEITA
-113 GRNDRYTMDISN
+113 GRNGRYTSDIYN
-125 LIGIDPTALEPMGFT
+125 LIGIDPTALEPMGFA

-159 QVLVGASTGY
+159 QVLVGSSTGY

-217 STEKSRSWQL
+217 STEKSRSWEL
-227 EIVGVLTP
+227 EIVGVLEP

-246 VVLRIQ
+246 IVLRIQ
-252 DMQMLQKVYCDLTK
+252 DMKMLQKIYNDMTK
-266 TKLEEKS
+266 TKEESKS
-273 YEQVYVKV
+273 YDQVYVKV
-281 DDLSYVTD
+281 DDLSNVTD
-289 VENAIHELGF
+289 VETAIHDLGF
-299 SNTYSMNQQREEMQ
+299 TNTYSMNQQREEMQ
-313 KQVMKSQMIF
+313 KQVMNSQMIF

-403 QGFDLSGMMGG
+403 QGFDLSSMMGG
-414 GYYMGGDGNF
+414 GYYMGGGGGTISIIPPWLMLAALVFATLVGLVAGILPANKAVKI
-424 DHSAVADAGGACVRH
+424 SALEAIRH
-439 AGRPCGRYPARKQGS
+439 
-454 QNQRPRSDP
+454 
-463 ARLKK
+463 
-468 LSIKT
+468 
-473 AAHPAGVDR
+473 
-482 CFLCGIVFVPLT
+482 
-494 PVFLTTFRTFQ
+494 
-505 PRISTTKGSFQ
+505 
-516 HFPQEN
+516 E
-522 PCCGK
+522 
-527 FSTAVESHFMR
+527 
-538 TIVIL
+538 

>member
-59 LTQIQIYGYGMMV
+59 LTQVQIYGYGTMMG
-72 SSDGKPL
+72 SDGKPL

-84 AIASIKQI
+84 AIANIKQI
-92 PHVAAATPYAQGYN
+92 PHVAAATPYAQAYN
-106 LEGTITA
+106 LEGEITA
-113 GRNDRYTMDISN
+113 GRNGRYTSDIYN
-125 LIGIDPTALEPMGFT
+125 LIGIDPTALEPMGFA

-159 QVLVGASTGY
+159 QVLVGSSTGY
-169 NFEDSRKSYNSPKR
+169 NFQDSRKSYNSPKR

-217 STEKSRSWQL
+217 STVKSRSWEL
-227 EIVGVLTP
+227 EIVGVLEP

-246 VVLRIQ
+246 IVLRIQ
-252 DMQMLQKVYCDLTK
+252 DMKMLQKLYNDMTK
-266 TKLEEKS
+266 TKEESKS
-273 YEQVYVKV
+273 YDQVYVKV
-281 DDLSYVTD
+281 DDLSNVTD
-289 VENAIHELGF
+289 VETAIHDLGF
-299 SNTYSMNQQREEMQ
+299 TNTYSMNQQREEMQ
-313 KQVMKSQMIF
+313 KQVMNSQMIF

-384 GLIISLIASFVL
+384 GLGISLIASFVL
-396 NHLSVLG
+396 NNLSTLG
-403 QGFDLSGMMGG
+403 QGLDLSGLMGG
-414 GYYMGGDGNF
+414 GYYMGGGGGTISIIPPWLMLAALVFATLVGLVAGILPANKAVKI
-424 DHSAVADAGGACVRH
+424 SALEAIRH
-439 AGRPCGRYPARKQGS
+439 
-454 QNQRPRSDP
+454 
-463 ARLKK
+463 
-468 LSIKT
+468 
-473 AAHPAGVDR
+473 
-482 CFLCGIVFVPLT
+482 
-494 PVFLTTFRTFQ
+494 
-505 PRISTTKGSFQ
+505 
-516 HFPQEN
+516 E
-522 PCCGK
+522 
-527 FSTAVESHFMR
+527 
-538 TIVIL
+538 

>member
-59 LTQIQIYGYGMMV
+59 LTQVQIYGYGMMMG
-72 SSDGKPL
+72 SDGKPL

-84 AIASIKQI
+84 AITNIKQI
-92 PHVAAATPYAQGYN
+92 PHVAAATPYAQANN
-106 LEGTITA
+106 LEGEITA
-113 GRNDRYTMDISN
+113 GRNGRYTSDIYN
-125 LIGIDPTALEPMGFT
+125 LIGIDPTALEPMGFA

-159 QVLVGASTGY
+159 QVLVGSSTGY
-169 NFEDSRKSYNSPKR
+169 NFQDSRKSYNSPKR

-217 STEKSRSWQL
+217 STEKSHSWEL
-227 EIVGVLTP
+227 EIVGVLEP

-246 VVLRIQ
+246 IVLRIQ
-252 DMQMLQKVYCDLTK
+252 DMKMLQKIYNDMTK
-266 TKLEEKS
+266 TKEESKS
-273 YEQVYVKV
+273 YDQVYVKV
-281 DDLSYVTD
+281 DDLSNVTD
-289 VENAIHELGF
+289 VETAIHDLGF
-299 SNTYSMNQQREEMQ
+299 TNTYSMNQQREEMQ
-313 KQVMKSQMIF
+313 KQVMNSQMIF

-384 GLIISLIASFVL
+384 GLGISLIASFVL
-396 NHLSVLG
+396 NNLSTLG
-403 QGFDLSGMMGG
+403 QGLDLSGLMGG
-414 GYYMGGDGNF
+414 GYYMGGGGGTISIIPPWLMLAALVFATLVGLVAGILPANKAVKI
-424 DHSAVADAGGACVRH
+424 SALEAIRH
-439 AGRPCGRYPARKQGS
+439 
-454 QNQRPRSDP
+454 
-463 ARLKK
+463 
-468 LSIKT
+468 
-473 AAHPAGVDR
+473 
-482 CFLCGIVFVPLT
+482 
-494 PVFLTTFRTFQ
+494 
-505 PRISTTKGSFQ
+505 
-516 HFPQEN
+516 E
-522 PCCGK
+522 
-527 FSTAVESHFMR
+527 
-538 TIVIL
+538 

>member
-59 LTQIQIYGYGMMV
+59 LTQVQIYGYGMMMG
-72 SSDGKPL
+72 SDGKPL

-84 AIASIKQI
+84 AIANIKQI
-92 PHVAAATPYAQGYN
+92 PHVAAATPYAQAYN
-106 LEGTITA
+106 LEGEITA
-113 GRNDRYTMDISN
+113 GRNGRYTSDIYN
-125 LIGIDPTALEPMGFT
+125 LIGIDPTALEPMGFA

-159 QVLVGASTGY
+159 QVLVGSSTGY
-169 NFEDSRKSYNSPKR
+169 NFQDSRKSYNSPKR

-217 STEKSRSWQL
+217 STEKSRSWEL
-227 EIVGVLTP
+227 EIVGVLEP

-246 VVLRIQ
+246 IVLRIQ
-252 DMQMLQKVYCDLTK
+252 DMKMLQKIYNDMTK
-266 TKLEEKS
+266 TKEESKS
-273 YEQVYVKV
+273 YDQVYVKV
-281 DDLSYVTD
+281 DDLSNVTD
-289 VENAIHELGF
+289 VETAIHELGF

-384 GLIISLIASFVL
+384 GLGISLIASFVL
-396 NHLSVLG
+396 NNLSTLG
-403 QGFDLSGMMGG
+403 QGLDLSGLMGG
-414 GYYMGGDGNF
+414 GYYMGGGGGTISIIPPWLMLAALVFATLVGLVAGILPANKAVKI
-424 DHSAVADAGGACVRH
+424 SALEAIRH
-439 AGRPCGRYPARKQGS
+439 
-454 QNQRPRSDP
+454 
-463 ARLKK
+463 
-468 LSIKT
+468 
-473 AAHPAGVDR
+473 
-482 CFLCGIVFVPLT
+482 
-494 PVFLTTFRTFQ
+494 
-505 PRISTTKGSFQ
+505 
-516 HFPQEN
+516 E
-522 PCCGK
+522 
-527 FSTAVESHFMR
+527 
-538 TIVIL
+538 

>member
-59 LTQIQIYGYGMMV
+59 LTQVQIYGYGTMMG
-72 SSDGKPL
+72 SDGKPL

-84 AIASIKQI
+84 AIANIKQI
-92 PHVAAATPYAQGYN
+92 PHVAAATPYAQANN
-106 LEGTITA
+106 LEGEITA
-113 GRNDRYTMDISN
+113 GRNDRYTSDIYN
-125 LIGIDPTALEPMGFT
+125 LIGIDPTALEPMGFA

-159 QVLVGASTGY
+159 QVLVGSSTGY
-169 NFEDSRKSYNSPKR
+169 NFQDSRKSYNSPKR

-217 STEKSRSWQL
+217 STEKSRSWEL
-227 EIVGVLTP
+227 EIVGVLEP

-246 VVLRIQ
+246 IVLRIQ
-252 DMQMLQKVYCDLTK
+252 DMKMLQKLYNDMTK
-266 TKLEEKS
+266 TKEESKS
-273 YEQVYVKV
+273 YDEVYVKV
-281 DDLSYVTD
+281 DDLSNVTD
-289 VENAIHELGF
+289 VETAIHDLGF
-299 SNTYSMNQQREEMQ
+299 TNTYSMNQQREEMQ
-313 KQVMKSQMIF
+313 KQVMNSQMIF

-330 LLVAAINIINTM
+330 LLVAATNIINTM

-384 GLIISLIASFVL
+384 GVGISLIASFVL
-396 NHLSVLG
+396 NNLSTLG
-403 QGFDLSGMMGG
+403 QGLDLSGLMGG
-414 GYYMGGDGNF
+414 GYYMGGGGGTISIIPPWLMLAALVFATLVGLVAGILPANKAVKI
-424 DHSAVADAGGACVRH
+424 SALEAIRH
-439 AGRPCGRYPARKQGS
+439 
-454 QNQRPRSDP
+454 
-463 ARLKK
+463 
-468 LSIKT
+468 
-473 AAHPAGVDR
+473 
-482 CFLCGIVFVPLT
+482 
-494 PVFLTTFRTFQ
+494 
-505 PRISTTKGSFQ
+505 
-516 HFPQEN
+516 E
-522 PCCGK
+522 
-527 FSTAVESHFMR
+527 
-538 TIVIL
+538 

>member
-59 LTQIQIYGYGMMV
+59 LTQVQIYGYGMMQG
-72 SSDGKPL
+72 SDGKPL

-84 AIASIKQI
+84 AIANIKQI
-92 PHVAAATPYAQGYN
+92 PHVAAATPYAQANN
-106 LEGTITA
+106 LEGEITA
-113 GRNDRYTMDISN
+113 GRNGRYTSDIYN
-125 LIGIDPTALEPMGFT
+125 LIGIDPTALEPMGFA

-159 QVLVGASTGY
+159 QVLVGSSTGY
-169 NFEDSRKSYNSPKR
+169 NFQDSRKSFNSPKR

-217 STEKSRSWQL
+217 STEKSRSWEL
-227 EIVGVLTP
+227 EIVGVLEP

-246 VVLRIQ
+246 IVLRIQ
-252 DMQMLQKVYCDLTK
+252 DMKMLQKIYNDMTK
-266 TKLEEKS
+266 TKEESKS
-273 YEQVYVKV
+273 YDQVYVKV
-281 DDLSYVTD
+281 DDLSNVTD
-289 VENAIHELGF
+289 VETAIHELGF
-299 SNTYSMNQQREEMQ
+299 TNTYSMNQQREEMQ
-313 KQVMKSQMIF
+313 KQVMNSQMIF

-384 GLIISLIASFVL
+384 GLGISLIASFVL
-396 NHLSVLG
+396 NNLSTLG
-403 QGFDLSGMMGG
+403 QGLDLSGLMGG
-414 GYYMGGDGNF
+414 GYYMGGGGGTISIIPPWLMLAALVFATLVGLVAGILPANKAVKI
-424 DHSAVADAGGACVRH
+424 SALEAIRH
-439 AGRPCGRYPARKQGS
+439 
-454 QNQRPRSDP
+454 
-463 ARLKK
+463 
-468 LSIKT
+468 
-473 AAHPAGVDR
+473 
-482 CFLCGIVFVPLT
+482 
-494 PVFLTTFRTFQ
+494 
-505 PRISTTKGSFQ
+505 
-516 HFPQEN
+516 E
-522 PCCGK
+522 
-527 FSTAVESHFMR
+527 
-538 TIVIL
+538 

>member
-59 LTQIQIYGYGMMV
+59 LTQVQIYGYGTMMG
-72 SSDGKPL
+72 SDGKPL

-84 AIASIKQI
+84 AIANIKQI
-92 PHVAAATPYAQGYN
+92 PHVAAATPYAQAYN
-106 LEGTITA
+106 LEGEITA
-113 GRNDRYTMDISN
+113 GRNGRYTSDIYN
-125 LIGIDPTALEPMGFT
+125 LIGIDPTALEPMGFA
-140 LQSGSWPTNTP
+140 LQNGSWPTNTP

-159 QVLVGASTGY
+159 QVLVGSSTGY
-169 NFEDSRKSYNSPKR
+169 NFQDSRKSFNSPKR

-217 STEKSRSWQL
+217 STEKSRSWEL
-227 EIVGVLTP
+227 EIVGVLEP

-246 VVLRIQ
+246 IVLRIQ
-252 DMQMLQKVYCDLTK
+252 DMKMLQKLYNDMTK
-266 TKLEEKS
+266 TKEESKS
-273 YEQVYVKV
+273 YDEVYVKV
-281 DDLSYVTD
+281 DDLSNVTD
-289 VENAIHELGF
+289 VETAIHELGF
-299 SNTYSMNQQREEMQ
+299 TNTYSMNQQREEMQ
-313 KQVMKSQMIF
+313 KQVMNSQMIF

-384 GLIISLIASFVL
+384 GVGISLIASFVL
-396 NHLSVLG
+396 NNLSTLG
-403 QGFDLSGMMGG
+403 QGLDLSGLMGG
-414 GYYMGGDGNF
+414 GYYMGGGGGTISIIPPWLMLAALVFATLVGLVAGILPANKAVKI
-424 DHSAVADAGGACVRH
+424 SALEAIRH
-439 AGRPCGRYPARKQGS
+439 
-454 QNQRPRSDP
+454 
-463 ARLKK
+463 
-468 LSIKT
+468 
-473 AAHPAGVDR
+473 
-482 CFLCGIVFVPLT
+482 
-494 PVFLTTFRTFQ
+494 
-505 PRISTTKGSFQ
+505 
-516 HFPQEN
+516 E
-522 PCCGK
+522 
-527 FSTAVESHFMR
+527 
-538 TIVIL
+538 

>member
-59 LTQIQIYGYGMMV
+59 LTQVQIYGYGTMMG
-72 SSDGKPL
+72 SDGKPL

-84 AIASIKQI
+84 AIANIKQI
-92 PHVAAATPYAQGYN
+92 PHVAAATPYAQAYN
-106 LEGTITA
+106 LEGEITA
-113 GRNDRYTMDISN
+113 GRNGRYTSDIYN
-125 LIGIDPTALEPMGFT
+125 LIGIDPTALEPMGFA
-140 LQSGSWPTNTP
+140 LQNGSWPTNTP

-159 QVLVGASTGY
+159 QVLVGSSTGY
-169 NFEDSRKSYNSPKR
+169 NFQDSRKSYNSPKR

-217 STEKSRSWQL
+217 STEKSRSWEL
-227 EIVGVLTP
+227 EVVGVLEP

-246 VVLRIQ
+246 IVLRIQ
-252 DMQMLQKVYCDLTK
+252 DMKMLQKLYNDMTK
-266 TKLEEKS
+266 TKEESKS
-273 YEQVYVKV
+273 YDEVYVKV
-281 DDLSYVTD
+281 DDLSNVTD
-289 VENAIHELGF
+289 VETAIHDLGF
-299 SNTYSMNQQREEMQ
+299 TNTYSMNQQREEMQ
-313 KQVMKSQMIF
+313 KQVMNSQMIF

-384 GLIISLIASFVL
+384 GLGISLIASFVL
-396 NHLSVLG
+396 NNLSTLG
-403 QGFDLSGMMGG
+403 QGLDLSGLMGG
-414 GYYMGGDGNF
+414 GYYMGGGGGTISIIPPWLMLAALVFATLVGLVAGILPANKAVKI
-424 DHSAVADAGGACVRH
+424 SALEAIRH
-439 AGRPCGRYPARKQGS
+439 
-454 QNQRPRSDP
+454 
-463 ARLKK
+463 
-468 LSIKT
+468 
-473 AAHPAGVDR
+473 
-482 CFLCGIVFVPLT
+482 
-494 PVFLTTFRTFQ
+494 
-505 PRISTTKGSFQ
+505 
-516 HFPQEN
+516 E
-522 PCCGK
+522 
-527 FSTAVESHFMR
+527 
-538 TIVIL
+538 

>member
-59 LTQIQIYGYGMMV
+59 LTQVQIYGYGTMMG
-72 SSDGKPL
+72 SDGKPL

-84 AIASIKQI
+84 AIANIKQI
-92 PHVAAATPYAQGYN
+92 PHVAAATPYAQAYN
-106 LEGTITA
+106 LEGEITA
-113 GRNDRYTMDISN
+113 GRNDRYTSDIYN
-125 LIGIDPTALEPMGFT
+125 LIGIDPTALEPMGFA

-159 QVLVGASTGY
+159 QVLVGSSTGY
-169 NFEDSRKSYNSPKR
+169 NFQDSRKSFNSPKR

-190 DANGKELPPFVD
+190 DVNGKELPPFVD

-217 STEKSRSWQL
+217 STEKSRSWEL
-227 EIVGVLTP
+227 EVVGVLEP

-246 VVLRIQ
+246 IVLRIQ
-252 DMQMLQKVYCDLTK
+252 DMKMLQKLYNDMTK
-266 TKLEEKS
+266 TKEESKS
-273 YEQVYVKV
+273 YDEVYVKV
-281 DDLSYVTD
+281 DDLSNVTD
-289 VENAIHELGF
+289 VETAIHDLGF
-299 SNTYSMNQQREEMQ
+299 TNTYSMNQQREEMQ
-313 KQVMKSQMIF
+313 KQVMNSQMIF

-384 GLIISLIASFVL
+384 GLGISLIASFVL
-396 NHLSVLG
+396 NNLSTLG
-403 QGFDLSGMMGG
+403 QGLDLSGLMGG
-414 GYYMGGDGNF
+414 GYYMGGGGGTISIIPPWLMLAALVFATLVGLVAGILPANKAVKI
-424 DHSAVADAGGACVRH
+424 SALEAIRH
-439 AGRPCGRYPARKQGS
+439 
-454 QNQRPRSDP
+454 
-463 ARLKK
+463 
-468 LSIKT
+468 
-473 AAHPAGVDR
+473 
-482 CFLCGIVFVPLT
+482 
-494 PVFLTTFRTFQ
+494 
-505 PRISTTKGSFQ
+505 
-516 HFPQEN
+516 E
-522 PCCGK
+522 
-527 FSTAVESHFMR
+527 
-538 TIVIL
+538 

>member
-59 LTQIQIYGYGMMV
+59 LTQVQIYGYGMMM

-84 AIASIKQI
+84 AIANIKQI
-92 PHVAAATPYAQGYN
+92 PHVAAATPYAQAYN
-106 LEGTITA
+106 LEGEITA
-113 GRNDRYTMDISN
+113 GRNGRYTSDIYN
-125 LIGIDPTALEPMGFT
+125 LIGIDPTALEPMGFA

-159 QVLVGASTGY
+159 QVLVGSSTGY
-169 NFEDSRKSYNSPKR
+169 NFQDSRKSYNSPKR

-217 STEKSRSWQL
+217 STEKSRSWEL
-227 EIVGVLTP
+227 EIVGVLEP

-246 VVLRIQ
+246 IVLRIQ
-252 DMQMLQKVYCDLTK
+252 DMKMLQKIYNDMTK
-266 TKLEEKS
+266 TKEESKS
-273 YEQVYVKV
+273 YDQVYVKV

-299 SNTYSMNQQREEMQ
+299 TNTYSMNQQREEMQ

-384 GLIISLIASFVL
+384 GLCISLIASFVL
-396 NHLSVLG
+396 NNLSTLG
-403 QGFDLSGMMGG
+403 QGLDLSGLMGG
-414 GYYMGGDGNF
+414 GYYMGGGGGTISIIPPWLMLAALVFATLVGLVAGILPANKAVKI
-424 DHSAVADAGGACVRH
+424 SALEAIRH
-439 AGRPCGRYPARKQGS
+439 
-454 QNQRPRSDP
+454 
-463 ARLKK
+463 
-468 LSIKT
+468 
-473 AAHPAGVDR
+473 
-482 CFLCGIVFVPLT
+482 
-494 PVFLTTFRTFQ
+494 
-505 PRISTTKGSFQ
+505 
-516 HFPQEN
+516 E
-522 PCCGK
+522 
-527 FSTAVESHFMR
+527 
-538 TIVIL
+538 